1 MKCPIAPARIGL
13 VAVGAIV
20 ALTVNAL
27 AQTPDQPNPV
37 DPPDTLYHT
46 GAVPEDP
53 LIQSRRAIIP
63 RQRAYLPLSVDL
75 SKRMPAV
82 GDQGQ
87 SSSCVAWAT
96 AYAARSYYTSVNEA
110 RNISQPI
117 NLPSPNYV
125 YHLARTGSC
134 DGGSTFGHVIDVLK
148 KGALSLAEF
157 PFTATCSPPASADLV
172 ARAHDFKVQGLTRV
186 DISQPDDVKAQ
197 LAQDNPVLIAFHDST
212 AWQRLRG
219 SSTFIESTPPAD
231 DKVQGW
237 YAMTIVG
244 YDEHRQAFRLMN
256 SWGKGWGDHG
266 YAWFGYDLLRS
277 RVKEAYVLNVE
288 PGPQVVVPP
297 GPTPGPGPGPGPG
310 PAPTPQ
316 LAELRSLSCA
326 RVDIKS
332 QGDQSVLSGYVASDD
347 DLNKVRAIAAT
358 VPNVTFGNVIVA
370 PWPQCEALQ
379 TLEKPLDVADR
390 PSIDIGPSNALHE
403 GDALRIEVRSPTQ
416 ISFLYVSY
424 IQADGSVVHL
434 VQPAGLV
441 PQPTMPR
448 QTLTFGTGEG
458 GRAKFTVSAPFG
470 REMIIAIA
478 SRSPLF
484 DHELSQHQVER
495 DYLSELRRA
504 LVYKPDPNMPDR
516 ELAATMITLQT
527 SAR

>member
-13 VAVGAIV
+13 AAVGAIV

-237 YAMTIVG
+237 HAMTIVG

-277 RVKEAYVLNVE
+277 RVKEASTSSL
-288 PGPQVVVPP
+288 
-297 GPTPGPGPGPGPG
+297 
-310 PAPTPQ
+310 AHKLSCRRAQ
-316 LAELRSLSCA
+316 LQDQDRDLDQAQRPRRSLRSYGRCPARASTSNRKATNLSCQA
-326 RVDIKS
+326 MSLPMTTSTR
-332 QGDQSVLSGYVASDD
+332 SG
-347 DLNKVRAIAAT
+347 
-358 VPNVTFGNVIVA
+358 
-370 PWPQCEALQ
+370 
-379 TLEKPLDVADR
+379 
-390 PSIDIGPSNALHE
+390 
-403 GDALRIEVRSPTQ
+403 RSPR
-416 ISFLYVSY
+416 
-424 IQADGSVVHL
+424 
-434 VQPAGLV
+434 PC
-441 PQPTMPR
+441 PM
-448 QTLTFGTGEG
+448 
-458 GRAKFTVSAPFG
+458 
-470 REMIIAIA
+470 
-478 SRSPLF
+478 
-484 DHELSQHQVER
+484 
-495 DYLSELRRA
+495 
-504 LVYKPDPNMPDR
+504 
-516 ELAATMITLQT
+516 
-527 SAR
+527 